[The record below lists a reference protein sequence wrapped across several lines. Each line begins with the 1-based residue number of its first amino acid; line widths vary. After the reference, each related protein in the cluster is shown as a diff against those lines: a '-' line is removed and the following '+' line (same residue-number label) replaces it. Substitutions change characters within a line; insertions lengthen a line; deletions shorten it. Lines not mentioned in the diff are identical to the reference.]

1 MAPPSVDSVG
11 LSRRSFIAAIGRTA
25 CLGAAGGLLAERAF
39 AAEAADLAIPP
50 VAVFSK
56 FYQELKL
63 NFEQSAEVTA
73 DAGLDGIDCAVRA
86 AGEIEPERAADEM
99 PRYAE
104 ALGKHGAKMLLL
116 TTGILDVDSPHCRE
130 IIVAGQKLGIRYYR
144 LGFFRRPA
152 DTAPEKFLAEIKARL
167 KDLAALNRELGVC
180 ALFEN
185 HSAPGTKIGSRQ
197 GEPPASEKSA
207 DGKSSGMAGGDLG
220 ELYGIVKDF
229 DPDQI
234 AVAFD
239 LGHAIIMHGDDWH
252 SHFERLK
259 SHVKVAY
266 IKDVGRTSRFVPFGQ
281 GEFAKTDFFTLLKRM
296 NFRAPLSMH
305 IEYAWAPEGKKT
317 RAAMIDTLKSS
328 RRQLGQWWQ
337 RA

>member
-1 MAPPSVDSVG
+1 MRFSQADVAV
-11 LSRRSFIAAIGRTA
+11 SRRSFIGAVARTA
-25 CLGAAGGLLAERAF
+25 CTGAVGGALAQRSLALDG
-39 AAEAADLAIPP
+39 ATRAIPP

-56 FYQELKL
+56 LYQELKL

-73 DAGLDGIDCAVRA
+73 EAGLDGIDCAVRA
-86 AGEIEPERAADEM
+86 RGEIEPERAADDM

-104 ALGKHGAKMLLL
+104 ALAKHGTKMLLL
-116 TTGILDVDSPHCRE
+116 ATDILGVDSPNCRE
-130 IIVAGQKLGIRYYR
+130 ILLTTRKLGIRYYR
-144 LGFFRRPA
+144 LGFWHKPA
-152 DTAPEKFLAEIKARL
+152 DISSEKYLAEIKARL
-167 KDLAALNRELGVC
+167 KELAAFNRELGVC

-185 HSAPGTKIGSRQ
+185 HSAPDTKVGANQ
-197 GEPPASEKSA
+197 PQASERKQSA
-207 DGKSSGMAGGDLG
+207 EGKSSGMAGGDLG
-220 ELYGIVKDF
+220 ELYEIVKNF

-259 SHVKVAY
+259 SHIKVAY

-281 GEFAKTDFFTLLKRM
+281 GEFSKTDFFTLLKRM
-296 NFRAPLSMH
+296 NYTAPISMH
-305 IEYAWAPEGKKT
+305 IEYPWAPEGKKT
-317 RAAMIDTLKSS
+317 RTAMVEMLKSS
-328 RRQLGQWWQ
+328 RRTLGRWWE